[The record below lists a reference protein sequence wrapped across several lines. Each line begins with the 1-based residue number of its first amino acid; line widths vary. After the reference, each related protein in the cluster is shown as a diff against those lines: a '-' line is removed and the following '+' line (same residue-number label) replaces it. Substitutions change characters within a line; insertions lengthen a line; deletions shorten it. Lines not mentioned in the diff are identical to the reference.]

1 MIIQGGIKQEFEG
14 DMVLRT
20 LETKRLLLRNV
31 KAEDV
36 DDLFE
41 IVSDEQ
47 SCLDDGAYHAS
58 PSKDGKEFLD
68 SFAAISNADEHYA
81 VVLKETNKMIGLI
94 HLMDATRG
102 IKTKTIGYNINKAY
116 RRQGFAK
123 EAAKAVMD
131 YYFSNGDIKMFT
143 ADCYEYNSA
152 SRKTLESLGFI
163 QEGII
168 HNSVDH
174 PQKGLINSI
183 SYYKDK

>member
-68 SFAAISNADEHYA
+68 SFAAI
-81 VVLKETNKMIGLI
+81 
-94 HLMDATRG
+94 
-102 IKTKTIGYNINKAY
+102 
-116 RRQGFAK
+116 
-123 EAAKAVMD
+123 
-131 YYFSNGDIKMFT
+131 
-143 ADCYEYNSA
+143 
-152 SRKTLESLGFI
+152 
-163 QEGII
+163 
-168 HNSVDH
+168 
-174 PQKGLINSI
+174 
-183 SYYKDK
+183 

>member
-1 MIIQGGIKQEFEG
+1 MQA
-14 DMVLRT
+14 
-20 LETKRLLLRNV
+20 LETQRLLLRNV
-31 KAEDV
+31 KAEDI

-47 SCLDDGAYHAS
+47 SCLDDGAYHAF
-58 PSKDGKEFLD
+58 PSKVDKEFLD

-94 HLMDATRG
+94 HLIDASRG
-102 IKTKTIGYNINKAY
+102 IKTKIIGYNINKAY
-116 RRQGFAK
+116 RLQGYAK
-123 EAAKAVMD
+123 EAVNAVIE
-131 YYFSNGDIKMFT
+131 YYFKNGDIKMFT
-143 ADCYEYNSA
+143 ADCYEYNIA

-174 PQKGLINSI
+174 PQRGLINSL
-183 SYYKDK
+183 SYYIEK